1 MRSQRQDEISYVTL
15 ALYGL
20 SERNSD
26 MGTQWAR
33 VKSLYLFAGVHV
45 IWWLLFA
52 ASFVVSISSHGLGIG
67 VYSVACGDIPCY
79 YLQLKESQLDQ
90 LAAAGIGPDLYGSL
104 IFILLVLQNLSF
116 WVVGFLLYRYGW
128 KDLYCVTASIVLIVT
143 GTIFSAN
150 EETFKNYPLLSDLFE
165 GLNILGASYLFFL
178 LLFPEG
184 RFKPPWTSVLACLWL
199 VHLVVNLVP
208 PYIFGY
214 PLFAIPSGFTYGFIA
229 LAHVLTFIVLIYR
242 YSREPS
248 AGTRRQLFWLLTSLC
263 VYVAA
268 GILGNVAPLFS
279 ESGHGFARMFVQIAV
294 YSSLMFVP
302 FSIGLIVLERRS
314 KHLPNAYNRSMV
326 YIVLSVL
333 IVSAYAL
340 LVGSIG
346 YLIQGKAHAIVTM
359 LATGLLA
366 VMFQPLRASVQ
377 RAVNQLVYGKRD
389 DPYRILSKLTE
400 QLESS
405 LTHRSLLSSVAEKVA
420 NALQI
425 PYAAI
430 ETYSQSGIEQF
441 AVYGTP
447 TEDNVSFELEV
458 KGMSVGRLIL
468 GVHRLE
474 EALPPGTRHMIED
487 LVRQV
492 SIAVQ
497 TYILTDDLHRSRER
511 LVNAREEERRRLR
524 RDLHDGL
531 GSSLAS
537 MTLHLNEAAHH
548 YLDHPERTKQSLET
562 VQRQMRESIADIRR
576 LVYSLRPPALDE
588 FGLAF
593 ALQELSLQVQT
604 SSLQISLEGTDRELA
619 LSAAAEVAIYRI
631 VQEALTNVVRH
642 ADASKCQIQLEMAS
656 GFLHVQIADNGKG
669 IPAHAKP
676 GIGVSSI
683 RERAEE
689 LGGTFELESIL
700 GHGTK
705 IHVSLPIK
713 EGYGQ

>member
-1 MRSQRQDEISYVTL
+1 MGIRSASVNRPYLL
-15 ALYGL
+15 A
-20 SERNSD
+20 
-26 MGTQWAR
+26 GTHALWWA
-33 VKSLYLFAGVHV
+33 
-45 IWWLLFA
+45 LFA
-52 ASFVVSISSHGLGIG
+52 ASFVVSVSSHGFGAGI
-67 VYSVACGDIPCY
+67 YSTACEDASCY
-79 YLQLKESQLDQ
+79 YMQLKASQLDQ
-90 LAAAGIGPDLYGSL
+90 LEAAGIGPDLYGSL
-104 IFILLVLQNLSF
+104 IFILLALQNLSF
-116 WVVGFLLYRYGW
+116 WVVGILLYRYGW
-128 KDLYCVTASIVLIVT
+128 KDIYCVTASLVLVVT

-150 EETFKNYPLLSDLFE
+150 EELFNDSPFLHDLFE
-165 GLNILGASYLFFL
+165 GLNILGASYLVFL

-184 RFKPPWTSVLACLWL
+184 RFTPRWTSVLAALWF
-199 VHLVVNLVP
+199 VHLIINLIP
-208 PYIFGY
+208 PYVAGE
-214 PLFAIPSGFTYGFIA
+214 PLVAIPSDWTYGFIA
-229 LAHVLTFIVLIYR
+229 VSHVLTFIVLVYR
-242 YSREPS
+242 YSRESS
-248 AGTRRQLFWLLTSLC
+248 AGTRRQLRWLMTSLC
-263 VYVAA
+263 IYVGA
-268 GILGNVAPLFS
+268 GILGNVAPLFG
-279 ESGHGFARMFVQIAV
+279 EDGHGFARMLVQISV

-302 FSIGLIVLERRS
+302 FSIGVIVLERRS
-314 KHLPNAYNRSMV
+314 KYLPHAFNRTMV
-326 YIVLSVL
+326 YMVLSVF

-346 YLIQGKAHAIVTM
+346 YLIQGKAHAVVTM

-366 VMFQPLRASVQ
+366 VMFQPLRSGVQ

-405 LTHRSLLSSVAEKVA
+405 LTHQSLLSSVAEKVA

-430 ETYSQSGIEQF
+430 ETYSHGGIEQF
-441 AVYGTP
+441 AVYGAP
-447 TEDNVSFELEV
+447 ADDSVSIELEV
-458 KGMSVGRLIL
+458 KGIAVGRLIL

-497 TYILTDDLHRSRER
+497 TYSLSDDLHRSRER

-537 MTLHLNEAAHH
+537 MTLHLNEALRHH
-548 YLDHPERTKQSLET
+548 REQPERSKQALET
-562 VQRQMRESIADIRR
+562 VQQQMRESISDIRR
-576 LVYSLRPPALDE
+576 LVYSLRPPTLDE

-593 ALQELSLQVQT
+593 ALQELIMQVQS

-619 LSAAAEVAIYRI
+619 LSAASEVAVYRI

-642 ADASKCQIQLEMAS
+642 ARASKCQIRLNEEDGM
-656 GFLHVQIADNGKG
+656 LHIRISDNGRG
-669 IPAHAKP
+669 MPAHVKP
-676 GIGVSSI
+676 GIGMRSI

-689 LGGTFELESIL
+689 LGGTFELESVP
-700 GHGTK
+700 GNGTR
-705 IHVSLPIK
+705 IHIRLPN
-713 EGYGQ
+713 ERRMENDRNGNGAAAYLARG

>member
-1 MRSQRQDEISYVTL
+1 
-15 ALYGL
+15 
-20 SERNSD
+20 
-26 MGTQWAR
+26 MGIQSAR
-33 VKSLYLFAGVHV
+33 FKGRYLHAGVHLL
-45 IWWLLFA
+45 WWLLFA
-52 ASFVVSISSHGLGIG
+52 ASFVVSVSSHWLGVGI
-67 VYSVACGDIPCY
+67 YSTSCADTPCY
-79 YLQLKESQLDQ
+79 YLQLKAHQLDQ
-90 LAAAGIGPDLYGSL
+90 LAATGVSPDLYGSL

-128 KDLYCVTASIVLIVT
+128 KDLYCVTASMVLIVT
-143 GTIFSAN
+143 GTIFSVN
-150 EETFKNYPLLSDLFE
+150 EELFNYPFLSNLFE

-184 RFKPPWTSVLACLWL
+184 QFKPPWTSVLAWLWL
-199 VHLVVNLVP
+199 VHLAINLVP
-208 PYIFGY
+208 PYIFGA
-214 PLFAIPSGFTYGFIA
+214 PIIEIPFAWTYGFIA
-229 LAHVLTFIVLIYR
+229 IAHVLTFIVLVYR
-242 YSREPS
+242 YSQETS
-248 AGTRRQLFWLLTSLC
+248 VGTRRQLFWLMMSIC
-263 VYVAA
+263 IYVAA

-279 ESGHGFARMFVQIAV
+279 EDGHGFARMIVQIAV

-314 KHLPNAYNRSMV
+314 KHLPNAFNRTMV

-346 YLIQGKAHAIVTM
+346 FLIQGKAHAVVTM

-366 VMFQPLRASVQ
+366 VMFQPFRSGVQ

-405 LTHRSLLSSVAEKVA
+405 LTHKSLLYSVAEKVA
-420 NALQI
+420 NALHI

-430 ETYSQSGIEQF
+430 ETYSQAGIEQF
-441 AVYGTP
+441 TVYGMP
-447 TEDNVSFELEV
+447 TEDTVSIELEV
-458 KGMSVGRLIL
+458 KGMAVGRLIL

-497 TYILTDDLHRSRER
+497 TYSLADDLHRSRER

-537 MTLHLNEAAHH
+537 MTLHLNEAIHH
-548 YLDHPERTKQSLET
+548 HLDHPERSKQALET
-562 VQRQMRESIADIRR
+562 VQQQMRESIADIRR

-593 ALQELSLQVQT
+593 ALQELTLQVQT
-604 SSLQISLEGTDRELA
+604 PSLQISLEVTDRELA
-619 LSAAAEVAIYRI
+619 LSAAAEAAVYRI

-642 ADASKCQIQLEMAS
+642 AHASKCHIHLEIDS
-656 GFLHVQIADNGKG
+656 GILHIRISDNGRG
-669 IPAHAKP
+669 MPAHAKP
-676 GIGVSSI
+676 GIGVRSI
-683 RERAEE
+683 RERTEE
-689 LGGTFELESIL
+689 LGGAFELESMP
-700 GHGTK
+700 GNGTK
-705 IHVSLPIK
+705 IHVCLPIEERRMK
-713 EGYGQ
+713 DDWNRDRKAAHFASG

>member
-1 MRSQRQDEISYVTL
+1 
-15 ALYGL
+15 
-20 SERNSD
+20 
-26 MGTQWAR
+26 MGTHAAWNSSPYFRAGTHALWWA
-33 VKSLYLFAGVHV
+33 
-45 IWWLLFA
+45 LFA
-52 ASFVVSISSHGLGIG
+52 ASFVVSVFSHGLGVG
-67 VYSVACGDIPCY
+67 VYSDSCGETPCY
-79 YLQLKESQLDQ
+79 YLQLKASQLDQ
-90 LAAAGIGPDLYGSL
+90 LASTGVSPDLYGSL

-128 KDLYCVTASIVLIVT
+128 KDLYCIVASMVLIVT
-143 GTIFSAN
+143 GTIFSTN
-150 EETFKNYPLLSDLFE
+150 EELFKAFPLLLKLFE

-184 RFKPPWTSVLACLWL
+184 RFKPSWTAVLASFWL
-199 VHLVVNLVP
+199 VHLVINLAV
-208 PYIFGY
+208 PYIIGAS
-214 PLFAIPSGFTYGFIA
+214 LLAIPPEWTYGFIA
-229 LAHVLTFIVLIYR
+229 IAHVVTFIILVYR
-242 YSREPS
+242 YVQESS
-248 AGTRRQLFWLLTSLC
+248 MSTRRQLLWLMISLC
-263 VYVAA
+263 VYVVA

-279 ESGHGFARMFVQIAV
+279 EEGHGFARMLVQIAV

-314 KHLPNAYNRSMV
+314 KHLPHAFNRTMV

-340 LVGSIG
+340 LIGSIG

-366 VMFQPLRASVQ
+366 VLFQPLRAGVQ

-405 LTHRSLLSSVAEKVA
+405 LTRQSLLSSVAEKIA
-420 NALQI
+420 TALQI

-430 ETYSQSGIEQF
+430 ETYSQAGIEQF
-441 AVYGTP
+441 AVYGMS
-447 TEDNVSFELEV
+447 TEDIVAIKLEV
-458 KGMSVGRLIL
+458 KGVPVGRLIL
-468 GVHRLE
+468 GIHRLE

-487 LVRQV
+487 LARQV

-497 TYILTDDLHRSRER
+497 TYSLADDLRRSRER

-537 MTLHLNEAAHH
+537 MTLHLNEAIRLH
-548 YLDHPERTKQSLET
+548 LDHPERSKQAIEN
-562 VQRQMRESIADIRR
+562 VQQQMQEAIADIRR

-593 ALQELSLQVQT
+593 ALQELALQVPS
-604 SSLQISLEGTDRELA
+604 SSLQIVLEGTDRELT
-619 LSAAAEVAIYRI
+619 LSAAAEVAVYRI

-642 ADASKCQIQLEMAS
+642 ANASKCHIHLEMEPDI
-656 GFLHVQIADNGKG
+656 LHIRIADNGKG
-669 IPAHAKP
+669 MPVHAKP
-676 GIGVSSI
+676 GIGVRSI

-689 LGGTFELESIL
+689 LGGSLELESVP
-700 GHGTK
+700 GNGMK
-705 IHVSLPIK
+705 IHVCLPI
-713 EGYGQ
+713 EERRPEHDWNGDRTAANIARG